1 MTQDSGEPRDDI
13 DVIGG
18 AAPSADVA
26 QDAVELSDRCKSL
39 LQIVVQEYVDT
50 AQPVGSRIIADN
62 YQLGVSSATIRN
74 DLATLEKAGLL
85 THPHTSAGR
94 VPTDAGYRYFVRHLL
109 SNTELPPAEQR
120 MIRHQ
125 FHQARQEV
133 DQWLRLSTAVLAR
146 ASQAAALA
154 TLPRAHETRFK
165 HLELLAIRDS
175 VVLVVL
181 VLQGGA
187 VKQQIITL
195 DAPLEQ
201 PDLSRIS
208 NELNEKFADA
218 TTNVIV
224 SEALT
229 LSTLAHD
236 IAMLVLD
243 LMKREDEHLSEGI
256 YRDGL
261 AQMLEAPEFAEGEN
275 MRRIVQVFEQRSF
288 LDEVLTELVSVSHVH
303 VLIAG
308 EGRYVELQDV
318 ALVLSRYGVEDE
330 ATGML
335 GVIGPMR
342 MPYARTIG
350 AVRYVSDLMSDLM
363 HQIYGK

>member
-1 MTQDSGEPRDDI
+1 VNEQGNFSDTGEDLSERCRQI
-13 DVIGG
+13 LRIVI
-18 AAPSADVA
+18 
-26 QDAVELSDRCKSL
+26 
-39 LQIVVQEYVDT
+39 QEYVNT
-50 AQPVGSRIIADN
+50 AQPVSSKTIAEN

-74 DLATLEKAGLL
+74 DLAVLEQAGLL

-94 VPTDAGYRYFVRHLL
+94 VPTDAGYRYFVRYLVA
-109 SNTELPPAEQR
+109 NTELPQSERR

-125 FHQARQEV
+125 FHQARQEI

-154 TLPRAHETRFK
+154 TLPRANESRFK
-165 HLELLAIRDS
+165 HLELLGIRDA
-175 VVLVVL
+175 VVLMVL
-181 VLQGGA
+181 VLQEGA

-195 DAPLEQ
+195 EAPVEQ
-201 PDLSRIS
+201 EELSRLS
-208 NELNEKFADA
+208 NELNQKFVNGNAIA
-218 TTNVIV
+218 IAG
-224 SEALT
+224 EMAT
-229 LSTLAHD
+229 LSPLARD
-236 IAMLVLD
+236 VAALVLD
-243 LMKREDEHLSEGI
+243 MMKRMDDHLSERI

-275 MRRIVQVFEQRSF
+275 MRRIVQVIEQRS
-288 LDEVLTELVSVSHVH
+288 LLEEILTELVSVRDVH

-308 EGRYVELQDV
+308 EGRFVELQDI
-318 ALVLSRYGVEDE
+318 ALVFSRYGVENE
-330 ATGML
+330 AIGML

-350 AVRYVSDLMSDLM
+350 AVRYVSGLMSDLM

>member
-1 MTQDSGEPRDDI
+1 VSNIDPFSGENEPLSERSKLI
-13 DVIGG
+13 LRLVI
-18 AAPSADVA
+18 
-26 QDAVELSDRCKSL
+26 
-39 LQIVVQEYVDT
+39 QEYVDT
-50 AQPVGSRIIADN
+50 AQPVGSRTIAEN
-62 YQLGVSSATIRN
+62 YQLGISSATIRN
-74 DLATLEKAGLL
+74 ELAALEKAGLL

-94 VPTDAGYRYFVRHLL
+94 VPTDAGYRYFVRHLVP
-109 SNTELPPAEQR
+109 STELPQSERR

-125 FHQARQEV
+125 FHQARQEI

-154 TLPRAHETRFK
+154 TLPRATQSRFK
-165 HLELLAIRDS
+165 HLELLSIRDAA
-175 VVLVVL
+175 VLLVL
-181 VLQGGA
+181 VLQEGA

-195 DAPLEQ
+195 NAPLDQSE
-201 PDLSRIS
+201 LSRLS

-218 TTNVIV
+218 NAARIECDLPNLSKLA
-224 SEALT
+224 SEVT
-229 LSTLAHD
+229 L
-236 IAMLVLD
+236 LVLD
-243 LMKREDEHLSEGI
+243 IMKRMDDHLSERI

-275 MRRIVQVFEQRSF
+275 MRRIVHVFEQRS
-288 LDEVLTELVSVSHVH
+288 LLEEILAELVTVSDVH
-303 VLIAG
+303 ILIAG
-308 EGRYVELQDV
+308 EGRFVELQDI

-335 GVIGPMR
+335 GVIGPVR

-350 AVRYVSDLMSDLM
+350 VVRYVSELMSDLM

>member
-1 MTQDSGEPRDDI
+1 MQNDSSEPRNEVDI
-13 DVIGG
+13 ISGSTPLKN
-18 AAPSADVA
+18 AAEDGI
-26 QDAVELSDRCKSL
+26 ELSDRCKHL
-39 LQIVVQEYVDT
+39 LQIVVQEYVDS
-50 AQPVGSRIIADN
+50 AQPVGSKNIADN

-74 DLATLEKAGLL
+74 DLAALEKAGLL

-94 VPTDAGYRYFVRHLL
+94 VPTDAGYRYFVRYLL
-109 SNTELPPAEQR
+109 SSTELPAAEQR

-154 TLPRAHETRFK
+154 TLPRANESRFK

-175 VVLVVL
+175 VVLLVL

-201 PDLSRIS
+201 PELSHIS
-208 NELNEKFADA
+208 NELNEKFANA
-218 TTNVIV
+218 NVNGITK
-224 SEALT
+224 EAAA
-229 LSTLAHD
+229 LSTLPHD

-243 LMKREDEHLSEGI
+243 VMKREDDHLSERI

-288 LDEVLTELVSVSHVH
+288 LEEVLAELVSVSHVH